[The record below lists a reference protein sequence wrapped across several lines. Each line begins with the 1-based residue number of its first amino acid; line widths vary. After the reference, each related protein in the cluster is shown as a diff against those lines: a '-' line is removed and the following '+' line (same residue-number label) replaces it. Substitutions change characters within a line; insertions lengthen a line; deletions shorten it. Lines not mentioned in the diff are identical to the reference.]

1 LEGFK
6 NNSVYIGKGVLR
18 GCVIT
23 VIIAFVLALIQT
35 FSSIGESALSAC
47 ILITSM
53 VSIMYGCIY
62 ATRKINNKGWLV
74 GFLVALLY
82 MFILYIAAIIW
93 GKDGLAIKDIWR
105 ILLALVTGAL
115 SGMLGINL

>member
-82 MFILYIAAIIW
+82 MFILYIAAMIW

>member
-6 NNSVYIGKGVLR
+6 NNYLYIGKGVLR

-23 VIIAFVLALIQT
+23 VIIAFILALIQT

-82 MFILYIAAIIW
+82 MFILYIAAMIW

>member
-1 LEGFK
+1 MEGFK